1 MSFLFRG
8 DGAVNFFPTPYP
20 DELLYS
26 VLGRYC
32 IRSGN
37 IREIHN
43 IQDMFGSRNVIASM
57 ELPTQLEALI
67 ANMPV
72 NTKYTAEQFIYKHT
86 LFPFYAAFIPSKRAK
101 EIVQAMKN
109 GEGKTI
115 YIKIGLV
122 SNTVILN
129 RFFRFCPECFKKDI
143 ETFGEPYWHRIHQVT
158 GVFVCLK
165 HKMPLCDSTELIR
178 AGNRQRFISAS
189 HENCIVEKEISY
201 SNDLM
206 KKMLWMAEDVEVLL
220 NNQLQ
225 FREPEWFRSQFRA
238 KLIEKGYARMN
249 NYIHQKKLKQDF
261 VDFYGHEYLALVQS
275 PVSVNSGG
283 WLPDMVRNND
293 RTTYSIR
300 YLLLARFLGI
310 PIVDLFNTKLGSNDE
325 DENNIDAYQELWDQR
340 LIELAQSGLSIR
352 EISDILKSSTK
363 TIRKA
368 IDRLGIEEFWKFNG
382 GGKYLHSKFTDTE
395 EFRMKR
401 ERLREEWL
409 ELHAQYPDKSS
420 SQIRKNND
428 GVYAWLKKYD
438 SEWMEENYRRI
449 KTVVNTVDWDKRD
462 AELLPKVKEVVK
474 EMKQGKPERITWGG
488 IGRKLG
494 ISGWFAKSKNKLPFT
509 KKYVDS
515 VVENLQEFQIRKIQW
530 GMSQLEGEGKEI
542 KLWNLVETAGVKPRY
557 MKNIS
562 KEIKKILEEKG
573 YDTDFLSNL
582 K

>member
-1 MSFLFRG
+1 M
-8 DGAVNFFPTPYP
+8 NFFPTPYP
-20 DELLYS
+20 DEILYS
-26 VLGRYC
+26 TLARYC

-37 IREIHN
+37 IKEIHN
-43 IQDMFGSRNVIASM
+43 FEDLFGTRNCIAVM
-57 ELPTQLEALI
+57 ELSTQLDALI
-67 ANMPV
+67 ENMPV
-72 NTKYTAEQFIYKHT
+72 GTKYTAEYFIYKNT
-86 LFPFYAAFIPSKRAK
+86 LFPFLAAFIPQDRAEK
-101 EIVQAMKN
+101 IIKTMRN
-109 GEGKTI
+109 GEGAVS
-115 YIKIGLV
+115 YMRIGLI
-122 SNTVILN
+122 SNSINLN
-129 RFFRFCPECFKKDI
+129 KYFRFCPECFKEDI
-143 ETFGEPYWHRIHQVT
+143 ERFGEPYWHRRHQIT

-165 HKMPLCDSTELIR
+165 HKIPLCDSTELIR

-206 KKMLWMAEDVEVLL
+206 EKMLLMGEDAEILL
-220 NNQLQ
+220 NNQ
-225 FREPEWFRSQFRA
+225 FGFKDGEWFKSQFRV

-249 NYIHQKKLKQDF
+249 NYIHQKRLKQDF

-310 PIVDLFNTKLGSNDE
+310 PVADLFNTKLGSNNE

-340 LIELAQSGLSIR
+340 LIELTQSGLSIR

-368 IDRLGIEEFWKFNG
+368 IDRLEIEEFWKFNG
-382 GGKYLHSKFTDTE
+382 GGKYLHNKFTDTE

-401 ERLREEWL
+401 ERLREKWL

-428 GVYAWLKKYD
+428 GVYAWLKRYD

-462 AELLPKVKEVVK
+462 AELLPKVKEVIK
-474 EMKQGKPERITWGG
+474 EMKEGKPERITWSTIGG
-488 IGRKLG
+488 KLG
-494 ISGWFAKSKNKLPFT
+494 ISGWFSKRKEKLPLT
-509 KKYVDS
+509 KAYIDS
-515 VVENLQEFQIRKIQW
+515 ELESLEEFHIRKIKW
-530 GMSQLEGEGKEI
+530 GIGEIYRQGKEMT
-542 KLWNLVETAGVKPRY
+542 LWNLAETAGVKPRY
-557 MKNIS
+557 MEKVQEKI
-562 KEIKKILEEKG
+562 KEALENEG
-573 YDTDFLSNL
+573 YGANFLTF
-582 K
+582 

>member
-1 MSFLFRG
+1 M
-8 DGAVNFFPTPYP
+8 NFFPTPYP
-20 DELLYS
+20 DEILYS
-26 VLGRYC
+26 TLARYC

-37 IREIHN
+37 IKEIHN
-43 IQDMFGSRNVIASM
+43 FEDLFGTRNCIAVM
-57 ELPTQLEALI
+57 ELSTQLDALI
-67 ANMPV
+67 ENMPV
-72 NTKYTAEQFIYKHT
+72 GTKYTAEYFIYKHT
-86 LFPFYAAFIPSKRAK
+86 LFPFLAAFIPKGRAEK
-101 EIVQAMKN
+101 IIETMRN
-109 GEGKTI
+109 GEGAVS
-115 YIKIGLV
+115 YMRIGLI
-122 SNTVILN
+122 SNSINLN
-129 RFFRFCPECFKKDI
+129 KYFRFCPECFKEDI
-143 ETFGEPYWHRIHQVT
+143 ERFGEPYWHRSHQVT

-165 HKMPLCDSTELIR
+165 HKIPLCDSTELIR

-206 KKMLWMAEDVEVLL
+206 EKMLLMAEDAEILL
-220 NNQLQ
+220 NNQ
-225 FREPEWFRSQFRA
+225 FGFKEGEWFKSQFRV

-310 PIVDLFNTKLGSNDE
+310 PVADLFNTKLGSNDE

-340 LIELAQSGLSIR
+340 LIELTQSGLSIR

-368 IDRLGIEEFWKFNG
+368 IDRLEIEEFWKFNG

-401 ERLREEWL
+401 ERLREKWL

-428 GVYAWLKKYD
+428 GVYAWLKRYD

-462 AELLPKVKEVVK
+462 AELLPKVKEVIK
-474 EMKQGKPERITWGG
+474 EMKEGKPERITWSTIGG
-488 IGRKLG
+488 KLG
-494 ISGWFAKSKNKLPFT
+494 ISGWLSKRKEKLPLT
-509 KKYVDS
+509 KAYIDS
-515 VVENLQEFQIRKIQW
+515 ELESLEEFHIRKIKW
-530 GMSQLEGEGKEI
+530 GIEELERQGKEMT
-542 KLWNLVETAGVKPRY
+542 LWNLAETAGVKPRY
-557 MKNIS
+557 MEKVQEKI
-562 KEIKKILEEKG
+562 KEALEDEG
-573 YDTDFLSNL
+573 YNANFLTF
-582 K
+582 

>member
-1 MSFLFRG
+1 
-8 DGAVNFFPTPYP
+8 VNFFPIPYP

-26 VLGRYC
+26 TLARYC
-32 IRSGN
+32 MRSGN

-43 IQDMFGSRNVIASM
+43 FEDLFGTRNCIAAM
-57 ELPTQLEALI
+57 ELPTQLDALI
-67 ANMPV
+67 KNMPV
-72 NTKYTAEQFIYKHT
+72 STKYTAEYFIYNHT
-86 LFPFYAAFIPSKRAK
+86 LFPFLAAFIPQERADK
-101 EIVQAMKN
+101 IIQTMRN
-109 GEGKTI
+109 GEGAVS
-115 YIKIGLV
+115 YIRIGLI
-122 SNTVILN
+122 SNSINLN
-129 RFFRFCPECFKKDI
+129 KYFRFCPECFKEDI
-143 ETFGEPYWHRIHQVT
+143 ERFGEPYWHRSHQIT

-165 HKMPLCDSTELIR
+165 HKIPLCDSTELIR

-206 KKMLWMAEDVEVLL
+206 EKMLLMGEDAEILL
-220 NNQLQ
+220 NNQ
-225 FREPEWFRSQFRA
+225 FGFKDGEWFKSQFRV

-249 NYIHQKKLKQDF
+249 NYIHQKRLKQDF

-310 PIVDLFNTKLGSNDE
+310 PVADLFNTKLGSNNE

-340 LIELAQSGLSIR
+340 LIELTQSGLSIR

-368 IDRLGIEEFWKFNG
+368 IDRLEIEEFWKFNG
-382 GGKYLHSKFTDTE
+382 GGKYLHNKFTDTE

-401 ERLREEWL
+401 ERLREKWL

-428 GVYAWLKKYD
+428 GVYAWLKRYD

-449 KTVVNTVDWDKRD
+449 KTVVNIVDWDKRD
-462 AELLPKVKEVVK
+462 AELLPKVKEVIK
-474 EMKQGKPERITWGG
+474 EMKEGKPERITWSTVGG
-488 IGRKLG
+488 KLG
-494 ISGWFAKSKNKLPFT
+494 ISGWLSKRKEKLPLT
-509 KKYVDS
+509 KAYIDS
-515 VVENLQEFQIRKIQW
+515 ELESLEEFHIRKIKW
-530 GMSQLEGEGKEI
+530 GIEEIDRQGKEMT
-542 KLWNLVETAGVKPRY
+542 LWNLVETAGVKPGY
-557 MKNIS
+557 MEKVQEKI
-562 KEIKKILEEKG
+562 KEALEDEG
-573 YDTDFLSNL
+573 YDANFLTF
-582 K
+582 

>member
-1 MSFLFRG
+1 M
-8 DGAVNFFPTPYP
+8 NFFPTPYP
-20 DELLYS
+20 DEILYS
-26 VLGRYC
+26 TLARYC

-37 IREIHN
+37 IKEIHN
-43 IQDMFGSRNVIASM
+43 FEDLFGTRNCIAVM
-57 ELPTQLEALI
+57 ELSTQLDALI
-67 ANMPV
+67 ENMPV
-72 NTKYTAEQFIYKHT
+72 GTKYTAEYFIYKHT
-86 LFPFYAAFIPSKRAK
+86 LFPYLAAFIPRDRAEK
-101 EIVQAMKN
+101 IIETMKN
-109 GEGKTI
+109 GEGAVS
-115 YIKIGLV
+115 YMRIGLI
-122 SNTVILN
+122 SNSINLN
-129 RFFRFCPECFKKDI
+129 KYFRFCPECFKEDI
-143 ETFGEPYWHRIHQVT
+143 ERFGEPYWHRSHQVT

-165 HKMPLCDSTELIR
+165 HKIPLCDSTELIR

-189 HENCIVEKEISY
+189 CKNCIVEKEISY
-201 SNDLM
+201 SNYLM
-206 KKMLWMAEDVEVLL
+206 KKMLWMAGDVEILL
-220 NNQLQ
+220 NNQ
-225 FREPEWFRSQFRA
+225 FGFKKTEWFRNQFRV

-310 PIVDLFNTKLGSNDE
+310 PVADLFNTKLGSNDE

-340 LIELAQSGLSIR
+340 LIELTQSGLSIR

-368 IDRLGIEEFWKFNG
+368 IDRLEIEEFWKFNG

-401 ERLREEWL
+401 ERLREKWL
-409 ELHAQYPDKSS
+409 ELHAQYPNKSS

-428 GVYAWLKKYD
+428 GVYAWLKRYD

-462 AELLPKVKEVVK
+462 VELLPKVKEVIK
-474 EMKQGKPERITWGG
+474 EMKEGKPERITWSTIGG
-488 IGRKLG
+488 KLG
-494 ISGWFAKSKNKLPFT
+494 ISGWLSKRKEKLPLT
-509 KKYVDS
+509 KAYIDS
-515 VVENLQEFQIRKIQW
+515 ELESLEEFHIRKIKW
-530 GMSQLEGEGKEI
+530 GIGEIDRQGKEMT
-542 KLWNLVETAGVKPRY
+542 LWNLAETAGVKPRY
-557 MKNIS
+557 MEKVQEKI
-562 KEIKKILEEKG
+562 KEALEDEG
-573 YDTDFLSNL
+573 YNANFLTF
-582 K
+582 